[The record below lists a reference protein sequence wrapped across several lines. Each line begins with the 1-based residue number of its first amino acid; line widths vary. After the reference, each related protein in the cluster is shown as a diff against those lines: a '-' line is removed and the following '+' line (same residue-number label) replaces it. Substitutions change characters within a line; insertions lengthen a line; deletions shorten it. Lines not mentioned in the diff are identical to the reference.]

1 MFIPGFPFAPFC
13 SLSILTS
20 LAAWKLPKWK
30 ESMMASIKSDKM
42 NKPKTGDKKSET
54 EVPMEQLLKL
64 DAIQVELGYALV
76 HLADQSKKGD
86 LLSRVTGI
94 RKNFARDMGVVI
106 PPIKVKDNLQLQ
118 GPEYRLILKGEEHAR
133 GEIHADRW
141 LAMNASDSKEVLDGI
156 QTTEP
161 VYQLPATWISNI
173 EKKKAELKGFT
184 VVDATT
190 VLVTHLSETIKQ
202 QAAEILTRQDVQH
215 LLDNLKETHAT
226 VINELI
232 PAQLSIGQVHRVLQN
247 LLAEGLSI
255 RNLSE
260 FWSASVMS
268 LRTLR
273 IQMSCRARSPGI
285 DQNHLQALHQR

>member
-1 MFIPGFPFAPFC
+1 
-13 SLSILTS
+13 
-20 LAAWKLPKWK
+20 
-30 ESMMASIKSDKM
+30 
-42 NKPKTGDKKSET
+42 
-54 EVPMEQLLKL
+54 
-64 DAIQVELGYALV
+64 
-76 HLADQSKKGD
+76 
-86 LLSRVTGI
+86 
-94 RKNFARDMGVVI
+94 MGVVI

-161 VYQLPATWISNI
+161 VYKLPATWISNV

-260 FWSASVMS
+260 ILERVSDVAPHTKNPDELSEHARLALTKTICKPYIS
-268 LRTLR
+268 DDGLLHTL
-273 IQMSCRARSPGI
+273 S
-285 DQNHLQALHQR
+285 